1 MPNITLSV
9 DDEVV
14 RKVRKYAI
22 DKNTTLTAIVRDHL
36 KSIADLD
43 EISKDLAINRLRE
56 SFTRYGRNMGQ
67 RRWKREDLYDR

>member
-1 MPNITLSV
+1 MPNITLSI

-14 RKVRKYAI
+14 KKVRKYAI
-22 DKNTTLTAIVRDHL
+22 DKNTTLTALVREYL
-36 KSIADLD
+36 QSIASMD
-43 EISKDLAINRLRE
+43 EISRDMAINRVKE

>member
-14 RKVRKYAI
+14 RKVIKNAI